1 MTISSLDGWIVA
13 IYAVGI
19 FALAQWVSRE
29 GGEHKKNAQDYFLAS
44 RALPWWAIGTS
55 LIAANI
61 SAEQIIGMSGSGY
74 VIGLGI
80 ASYEWMAALTLIIVG
95 KFFLPVFLKNGI
107 YTMPEFLQ
115 RRYSPSVRTEMA
127 VFWLGVYVF
136 VNLTSILWLG
146 ATAVHTVAGVEVQTA
161 LIALAVFAG
170 AYALYGG
177 LKAVAL
183 TDIVQVSLLVMGGL
197 IISYL
202 ALDTVSDHHGV
213 LAGFRELT
221 AHFPDHFQM
230 ILPATNSHYKDLPG
244 LSVLLGGL

>member
-1 MTISSLDGWIVA
+1 MTLSTLDTAIVCG
-13 IYAVGI
+13 YAVCI
-19 FALAQWVSRE
+19 FVLAQWVSRE
-29 GGEHKKNAQDYFLAS
+29 KGTHKKNAQDYFLAS

-115 RRYSPSVRTEMA
+115 RRYSPSVRSVMA

-177 LKAVAL
+177 LK
-183 TDIVQVSLLVMGGL
+183 
-197 IISYL
+197 
-202 ALDTVSDHHGV
+202 
-213 LAGFRELT
+213 E
-221 AHFPDHFQM
+221 
-230 ILPATNSHYKDLPG
+230 
-244 LSVLLGGL
+244 